1 MNPPSPPCGYRT
13 PSSSEPG
20 FMKARHQCLTFT
32 PHSHIDRAM
41 CRDMFSIAG
50 LQNAA
55 SYRPKRHVF
64 DCRSAKCSVIS
75 RDMSSIAGHHS
86 IRQQRAVNRRK
97 DDATAD
103 ISPKTTHQH
112 QARHRLAAPVPHY
125 HCTLWLSAHT
135 ARRDCT
141 CAGSDSSSNPCQVHM
156 IEKREARSEK
166 HPCPTATTACRHTPV
181 SRSALPALPLAFG
194 RFLTRSCLCHLL
206 STARNLMRLSMSLLS
221 TGFALQARTARWHAP
236 TIAASCSKTC

>member
-86 IRQQRAVNRRK
+86 RQQRAVNRRK

-125 HCTLWLSAHT
+125 HCTLWFSAHT

-141 CAGSDSSSNPCQVHM
+141 CAGSDSSSNPCQVHSPL
-156 IEKREARSEK
+156 A
-166 HPCPTATTACRHTPV
+166 PATATPRSHH
-181 SRSALPALPLAFG
+181 SRYSSLPAT
-194 RFLTRSCLCHLL
+194 RFYSHP
-206 STARNLMRLSMSLLS
+206 A
-221 TGFALQARTARWHAP
+221 
-236 TIAASCSKTC
+236 